1 MAAIGLLSSEPPAD
15 APFLS
20 ALSYPAL
27 RATLNQE
34 PASPGSECHRGH
46 GPLQQVRFGRTSG
59 RWRLSVSPGLTDLR
73 HGPRPASSE
82 STATIGVRCGGS
94 SHEASGFSV

>member
-1 MAAIGLLSSEPPAD
+1 MSKIVVVEPFFERYALRLLERPMAAIGSFEHPPD

-34 PASPGSECHRGH
+34 PA
-46 GPLQQVRFGRTSG
+46 
-59 RWRLSVSPGLTDLR
+59 
-73 HGPRPASSE
+73 
-82 STATIGVRCGGS
+82 
-94 SHEASGFSV
+94 